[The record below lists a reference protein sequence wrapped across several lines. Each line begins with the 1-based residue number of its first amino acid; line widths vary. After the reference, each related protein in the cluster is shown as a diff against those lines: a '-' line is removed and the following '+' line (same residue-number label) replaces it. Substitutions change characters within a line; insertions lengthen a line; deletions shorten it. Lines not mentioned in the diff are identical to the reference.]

1 MEQTRTAFQ
10 GHIDDTDVEEPVAA
24 TVTEYFIQILDV
36 VCIVLSV
43 SCNDYIKIFLN
54 HFPVM
59 MECAQT
65 QRLSIVQEMVLPN
78 ITKPFKSD
86 LSFLIDCMQQPNVSV
101 VDIVHKIT
109 SCNLFNYLNISIINE
124 ICKKFAYLF
133 CTIFSL

>member
-10 GHIDDTDVEEPVAA
+10 SHINDTAVEEPVAA
-24 TVTEYFIQILDV
+24 AVTEYFIQILDV

-43 SCNDYIKIFLN
+43 TCNDYIKILLN

-65 QRLSIVQEMVLPN
+65 QRLSIVQEMVLPYL
-78 ITKPFKSD
+78 TKPFKSN

-101 VDIVHKIT
+101 VDIVHKTI
-109 SCNLFNYLNISIINE
+109 SYNLFNYLNISIINE
-124 ICKKFAYLF
+124 ICKKIAHLF
-133 CTIFSL
+133 CTIFSV

>member
-10 GHIDDTDVEEPVAA
+10 SHINDTAVEEPVAA
-24 TVTEYFIQILDV
+24 AVTEYFIQILDV

-43 SCNDYIKIFLN
+43 TCNDYIKIFLN

-65 QRLSIVQEMVLPN
+65 QRLSIVQEMVLPYL
-78 ITKPFKSD
+78 TKPFKSN

-101 VDIVHKIT
+101 VDIVHKTI
-109 SCNLFNYLNISIINE
+109 SYNLFNYLNISIINE
-124 ICKKFAYLF
+124 ICKKIAHLF
-133 CTIFSL
+133 CTIFSV